1 MNKTRT
7 LKNCRRAVSYA
18 ISAVIIAGVTIVLVV
33 VALTYAYQTI
43 EQQQGAS
50 EYKVVKN
57 SFLALNDALASV
69 AWKSGSSRS
78 IRFSV
83 NQGELWLLKNDY
95 PITVNVTINSN
106 PVGTPFQ
113 IRSGVIRYSIGSK
126 YVNFGEN
133 YTEYFIGDNITV
145 TNSSTI
151 GFGRACIQGVG
162 GHTNIIFYPAV
173 RAMKTSVIQVKEG
186 GELHN
191 VTYIDVWLIKLD
203 MKSTSIFRGE
213 FDLKIQC
220 MNITTPQTF
229 NSAVSEG
236 DICTINVQIG
246 DMESTVNIPINHNG
260 KAVIN
265 FIVSTVR
272 IEI

>member
-1 MNKTRT
+1 MNRTRT
-7 LKNCRRAVSYA
+7 LKNCKRAISYA
-18 ISAVIIAGVTIVLVV
+18 ISAIIIVAATVVLVI

-50 EYKVVKN
+50 EYQIVKN
-57 SFLALNDALASV
+57 SFLALDDALTSV

-83 NQGELWLLKNDY
+83 NQGELWLLKNELL
-95 PITVNVTINSN
+95 ITVNVTINNN
-106 PVGTPFQ
+106 PIDSPFQ
-113 IRSGVIRYSIGSK
+113 VRSGIIKYSISSK

-145 TNSSTI
+145 TNSSTV
-151 GFGRACIQGVG
+151 GFGRAYIQGIS

-173 RAMKTSVIQVKEG
+173 RAMKTSVIQIKEG
-186 GELHN
+186 GESYN

-229 NSAVSEG
+229 DSVVSEG
-236 DICTINVQIG
+236 DICTISVQIG

-260 KAVIN
+260 KAVVN

>member
-7 LKNCRRAVSYA
+7 LKNCRGAVSYA
-18 ISAVIIAGVTIVLVV
+18 ISAIIIAGVTIVLVV

-50 EYKVVKN
+50 EYKVIKN

-95 PITVNVTINSN
+95 PITVNVTINNN
-106 PVGTPFQ
+106 PIGTPFQ
-113 IRSGVIRYSIGSK
+113 TQSGVIKYSIGSK

-133 YTEYFIGDNITV
+133 YTEYFIGNNITV
-145 TNSSTI
+145 TNSSTV
-151 GFGRACIQGVG
+151 GFGRAYIQGVS

-173 RAMKTSVIQVKEG
+173 RAMKTSVIQVKEE
-186 GELHN
+186 GE
-191 VTYIDVWLIKLD
+191 
-203 MKSTSIFRGE
+203 S
-213 FDLKIQC
+213 
-220 MNITTPQTF
+220 
-229 NSAVSEG
+229 
-236 DICTINVQIG
+236 
-246 DMESTVNIPINHNG
+246 
-260 KAVIN
+260 
-265 FIVSTVR
+265 
-272 IEI
+272 

>member
-18 ISAVIIAGVTIVLVV
+18 ISAIIIAGVTIVLVV

-50 EYKVVKN
+50 ECKVIKN

-95 PITVNVTINSN
+95 PITVNVTINNN

-151 GFGRACIQGVG
+151 GFGRAYIQGVS

-173 RAMKTSVIQVKEG
+173 RAMKTSVIQIKEG
-186 GELHN
+186 GESYN

-229 NSAVSEG
+229 DSVVSEG

-246 DMESTVNIPINHNG
+246 DMESSVNIPINHNG
-260 KAVIN
+260 RAVIN